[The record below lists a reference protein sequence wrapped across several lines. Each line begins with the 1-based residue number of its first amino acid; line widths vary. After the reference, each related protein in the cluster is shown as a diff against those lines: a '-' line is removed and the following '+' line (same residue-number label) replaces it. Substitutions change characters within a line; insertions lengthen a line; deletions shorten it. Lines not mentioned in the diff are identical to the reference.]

1 MIAEFFLLGSII
13 IIGFFSMQFFEKTK
27 FPDILFLMLLG
38 VLLGPAFGIVD
49 SSSSS
54 IIRQLSEFVGTLAL
68 IILLFDGGINLNI
81 FRVVRDLGKASVFT
95 ILVFILST
103 TVIAL
108 TMQWL
113 LGWTFLQGLLLGT
126 AVGGSS
132 SAIVISILSKTSASN
147 DTKTILTLESAMTD
161 ALCVIGALMLTGI
174 LLSNTVSVSSV
185 GSQLASA
192 FSVAFVSGLL
202 FAIGWTFILKN
213 FTGKPFGYLLT
224 LAVLF
229 ILYALTESVG
239 GRGAIA
245 VLIFGIVLS
254 SMQQIAA
261 LMKFEG
267 DFKLEDKM
275 RQFQVEVSFF
285 VRTFFFVYLGLI
297 ITFADITFN
306 LILVSIALIIGLIIA
321 RAAGIKLMGSVF
333 TDKRSNFLIITMLPR
348 GLAAAVLAFYP
359 ERNGVI
365 LPGFTELVFLIIIL
379 TNIMATIG
387 VFSFESSKPV
397 LVQNT
402 PQIVSQTTKYP
413 YKK

>member
-27 FPDILFLMLLG
+27 LPDILFLMLLG
-38 VLLGPAFGIVD
+38 VLLGPVFGVVD

-54 IIRQLSEFVGTLAL
+54 IIKQLSEFIGTLAL

-81 FRVVRDLGKASVFT
+81 FRVVRDLGKASIFT

-103 TVIAL
+103 TLIAF
-108 TMQWL
+108 TMRWL
-113 LGWTFLQGLLLGT
+113 AGWTFFQGLLLG
-126 AVGGSS
+126 AVVGGSS
-132 SAIVISILSKTSASN
+132 SAIVISVLSKTSASN

-174 LLSNTVSVSSV
+174 LLSNNVSVASV
-185 GSQLASA
+185 GGQLASA

-229 ILYALTESVG
+229 ILYASTEYLG

-254 SMQQIAA
+254 SMQQIAS

-275 RQFQVEVSFF
+275 RQFQIEVSFF

-297 ITFADITFN
+297 VTLADITLN
-306 LILVSIALIIGLIIA
+306 LILVSIALLIGLIIA
-321 RAAGIKLMGSVF
+321 RGAGIKLMGGVF
-333 TDKRSNFLIITMLPR
+333 TDERSNFLIMTMLPR

-359 ERNGVI
+359 EKNGIV
-365 LPGFTELVFLIIIL
+365 LPGFTELVFLVIIL
-379 TNIMATIG
+379 TNILATIG
-387 VFSFESSKPV
+387 VFMFESSKPIIA
-397 LVQNT
+397 QNK
-402 PQIVSQTTKYP
+402 PQIVSRAPQYP